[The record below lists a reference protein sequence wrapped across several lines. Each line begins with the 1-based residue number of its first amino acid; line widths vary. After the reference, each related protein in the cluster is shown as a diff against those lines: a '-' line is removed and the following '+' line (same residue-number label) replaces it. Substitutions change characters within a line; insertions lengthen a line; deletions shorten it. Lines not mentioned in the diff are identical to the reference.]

1 MNSSSRQRRSTFNR
15 YIAPAVAV
23 LLQIIPQSAIQ
34 QLSPAVLGDI
44 NTVCKEATYFTVS
57 SDQYVHKLQQLSSEL
72 TSTQIQTKVW
82 QFAAA
87 RTAPGQEKAFYTAL
101 ISYAN
106 RRQDEAARMTR
117 TAITSVGA
125 ALEAAAKHAGYLNG
139 REHAVD
145 MLAAATL
152 SGNPTAAGATCTH
165 AVSQAPSAYSSCTHQ
180 TLEDAGFK
188 NNDLDIFGTSHVK
201 ISKHTDLKALTR
213 TANVVTKIA
222 GSTLT
227 SNTGGKCQDN
237 SATGMT
243 DVQLSLQLTK
253 DDSLSTAASKLKNH
267 GTARDSCRQ
276 KPEQQQVDANE
287 DKLERLICEAQQAVA
302 KAKLDITGLD
312 VAALQADEV
321 MLEATNNLAMGNE
334 RVGDPTKREGKE
346 AVAKK
351 IPALAGDPTTFYATF
366 VSEHNKQKVTFKKAG
381 KTTEEKSLEDIAK
394 SDDFGIAVSY
404 FEGQSMLAIAD
415 AATKTCKPELTE
427 TEATCAARGAGDD
440 CKSPCKLVEEEGGKN
455 RCTLDK
461 EEAKKLEEKT
471 EQKDGGDS
479 KTTNTTGSNSFV
491 ISKGSLW
498 LAYLIL

>member
-1 MNSSSRQRRSTFNR
+1 MNESSRHKRSTFNR
-15 YIAPAVAV
+15 YIAASVAI
-23 LLQIIPQSAIQ
+23 LLPILPQQAIQ
-34 QLSPAVLGDI
+34 QLPPAVLNEI
-44 NTVCKEATYFTVS
+44 NTVCKEATYFTVAS
-57 SDQYVHKLQQLSSEL
+57 AQYVEKLHQLSSDL
-72 TSTQIQTKVW
+72 TSSQIQTKVW
-82 QFAAA
+82 QLAAA
-87 RTAPGQEKAFYTAL
+87 RTAAGQQKAFYAAL
-101 ISYAN
+101 IAHAN
-106 RRQDEAARMTR
+106 KRQGEAAQMAR
-117 TAITSVGA
+117 TAITAVGA
-125 ALEAAAKHAGYLNG
+125 ALEATAKHAGYLNG
-139 REHAVD
+139 REHAMD
-145 MLAAATL
+145 ILAKAAL
-152 SGNPTAAGATCTH
+152 NGNPTAVGTTCTH
-165 AVSQAPSAYSSCTHQ
+165 ALSQTPTAFSTCTHQ
-180 TLEDAGFK
+180 TLQDTGFA
-188 NNDLDIFGTSHVK
+188 NTDLDIFGTSHVK
-201 ISKHTDLKALTR
+201 ISKHTDLKTLTK
-213 TANVVTKIA
+213 TANVVATIT
-222 GSTLT
+222 GSTFT
-227 SNTGGKCQDN
+227 GNTGGKCQD
-237 SATGMT
+237 SSESGIT
-243 DVQLSLQLTK
+243 DVQLSLKLTK
-253 DDSLSTAASKLKNH
+253 EASLSTAASKLKNH

-351 IPALAGDPTTFYATF
+351 IPALAGDPTKFYATF

-479 KTTNTTGSNSFV
+479 KTTNTTGSNFFV
-491 ISKGSLW
+491 ISKGSLS